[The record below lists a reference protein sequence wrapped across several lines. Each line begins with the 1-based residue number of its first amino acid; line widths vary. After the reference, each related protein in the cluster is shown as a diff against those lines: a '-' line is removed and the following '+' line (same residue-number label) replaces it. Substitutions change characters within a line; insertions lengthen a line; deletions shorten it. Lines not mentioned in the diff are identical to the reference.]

1 MKAERPRAESATTAT
16 GAPPRGSLQRMVRL
30 RPWWQWHCRRAGGLF
45 VGLRYHFPCSIV
57 DDDESRWTQVSLSVG
72 LLCATLHLDLHL
84 RQAVSMSKPMPS
96 EAVGVTEMPTTMLVP
111 RRELPLREPKATAD
125 ATAAG
130 DEQPNDASATK
141 AS

>member
-45 VGLRYHFPCSIV
+45 VGLRYNFPCSIV

-72 LLCATLHLDLHL
+72 LICATLHLDLLL
-84 RQAVSMSKPMPS
+84 RQAVSMSKPMPP
-96 EAVGVTEMPTTMLVP
+96 EAVGVTE
-111 RRELPLREPKATAD
+111 
-125 ATAAG
+125 
-130 DEQPNDASATK
+130 QPNAKLRDAGESGVEQT
-141 AS
+141 

>member
-1 MKAERPRAESATTAT
+1 MKTPKTKPRS
-16 GAPPRGSLQRMVRL
+16 SQQRVVRL

-45 VGLRYHFPCSIV
+45 LGLRYHFPCSIV

-111 RRELPLREPKATAD
+111 RRELPLREPKATAT

-130 DEQPNDASATK
+130 DEQPNRYSAK
-141 AS
+141 RGFGLV